1 MLRRKGLPWYDQSNP
16 FWRYWM
22 LQGVFLTLAIMI
34 GGVSG
39 LILFLFQ
46 ALTAVFHLELVNY
59 IEHYGLTRKHLG
71 GGKYEPVLP
80 HHSWNAEHRAANWML
95 INLQRHSD
103 HHYKPNRRYPL
114 LQTYGGSIAPQ
125 LPYSYP
131 FMGLFAFFPSV
142 WRRVMNHRVQK
153 WRAMYYPE
161 ITDWAAYNKMT
172 NPKPR

>member
-1 MLRRKGLPWYDQSNP
+1 M
-16 FWRYWM
+16 
-22 LQGVFLTLAIMI
+22 
-34 GGVSG
+34 
-39 LILFLFQ
+39 FQ

-131 FMGLFAFFPSV
+131 FMGLFAFFPSL
-142 WRRVMNHRVQK
+142 WRKVMNHRVQK

-161 ITDWAAYNKMT
+161 ITDWSAYNKMT

>member
-1 MLRRKGLPWYDQSNP
+1 
-16 FWRYWM
+16 M
-22 LQGVFLTLAIMI
+22 LQGIFLALAIMI

-46 ALTAVFHLELVNY
+46 ALNAVFHLELVNY

-131 FMGLFAFFPSV
+131 FMGCLPSSLRLAQGDEPSRAKMAGHV
-142 WRRVMNHRVQK
+142 LSRNHRLV
-153 WRAMYYPE
+153 RL
-161 ITDWAAYNKMT
+161 
-172 NPKPR
+172 